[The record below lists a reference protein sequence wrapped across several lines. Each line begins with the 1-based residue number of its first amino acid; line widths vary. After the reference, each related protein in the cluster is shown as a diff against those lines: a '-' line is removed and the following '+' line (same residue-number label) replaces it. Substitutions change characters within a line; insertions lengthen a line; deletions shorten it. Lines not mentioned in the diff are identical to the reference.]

1 MGRIYVEDD
10 IMVENSGREA
20 LRSHITTSTGDG
32 GDDVQKCMYMYV
44 YKYDQ
49 CSGER
54 KLRWE

>member
-1 MGRIYVEDD
+1 MGRRYVEDD

-20 LRSHITTSTGDG
+20 LRSHITTGNG
-32 GDDVQKCMYMYV
+32 GNDVQKCMYMYV

-54 KLRWE
+54 N